1 MGDLNPTLYVVK
13 RGATGRWEFVPS
25 STFVSLMIGAFGA
38 GGAFLIYLSTL
49 FFRSANPW
57 FGVIFL
63 LVAGLSAGLG
73 IRAWRT
79 RRTPLNIEVDGRVSY
94 GERELC
100 AAGSVRAVRIALSP
114 GGEANDCDVCLE
126 LAGGKLVSIP
136 SMYFAGF
143 KAREHAQPFAAELA
157 QALGVQVTESR

>member
-1 MGDLNPTLYVVK
+1 MEDLNPTLYVVK
-13 RGATGRWEFVPS
+13 RGEAGRWLFVPS
-25 STFVSLMIGAFGA
+25 STFVKLMIGGFGT
-38 GGAFLIYLSTL
+38 GCAFLVYLSTL
-49 FFRSANPW
+49 FFRAVNPW

-79 RRTPLNIEVDGRVSY
+79 RRTPLSIEVGGRVSY

-100 AAGSVRAVRIALSP
+100 AAGSVRAVRIVLSR

-126 LAGGKLVSIP
+126 LAGGELVSIP
-136 SMYFAGF
+136 SVYFPGF
-143 KAREHAQPFAAELA
+143 KSREHARPFAAELA